1 MDEPLEKTRRA
12 IGFALRKHEG
22 QLRKDGKTPYGAH
35 PMRIFARLSVE
46 LNVKDEDV
54 LAAGI
59 LHDTIEDTK
68 TDYDDIVE
76 HFGERCAR
84 FVANLT
90 NDKRLPE
97 KERDAEFSRRLAAA
111 PWEVRLVKM
120 CDMLDNALDSVEL
133 GAAKRASYLARKREE
148 FEPMVGGMP
157 DWTKPF
163 VEKVRRTLSQA

>member
-1 MDEPLEKTRRA
+1 MDEPLEKVRRA

-22 QLRKDGKTPYGAH
+22 QLRKDEKTPYAAH

-46 LNVKDEDV
+46 LNVKDEDI

-68 TDYDDIVE
+68 TDYDDLVE
-76 HFGERCAR
+76 HFGERVAKW
-84 FVANLT
+84 VANLT

-97 KERDAEFSRRLAAA
+97 AEKDAEFSRRLAAA

-120 CDMLDNALDSVEL
+120 CDMLD
-133 GAAKRASYLARKREE
+133 
-148 FEPMVGGMP
+148 
-157 DWTKPF
+157 
-163 VEKVRRTLSQA
+163 